1 MEYRTL
7 ENTDS
12 VCIYEAFTQAFSD
25 YQVSVD
31 MPFKSFETMLK
42 RNGFMPAVSVGAFED
57 RTLVGFILN
66 GVREWDSE
74 KTVYDLGT
82 GVILDFRRTG
92 IMGELLNLVSAICI
106 KNKIS
111 VYQLEVIQDNEK
123 ALTLYKKQG
132 FQVNRILNCYQ
143 LTDKIKEA
151 GYNVWQLEHPEK
163 LQEDQWTAVKD
174 FWTYQPSWQNA
185 KDAVCAIAQSFFYTI
200 VKHDGNLIGYGIVD
214 KIKGDIVQLAVQ
226 PKYRR
231 KGVATE
237 ILLDLFKQTKS
248 LGMKVINVDE
258 RDQALNSFLK
268 KMEFDVFVKQY
279 EMRKYFSA

>member
-31 MPFKSFETMLK
+31 MPLKSFETMLK
-42 RNGFMPAVSVGAFED
+42 RNGFMPAVSVGAFAD

-66 GVREWDSE
+66 GVRDWDNE

-82 GVILDFRRTG
+82 GVIPDFRRTG
-92 IMGELLNLVSAICI
+92 IMGELLNLVSTICI

-132 FQVNRILNCYQ
+132 F
-143 LTDKIKEA
+143 LTSF
-151 GYNVWQLEHPEK
+151 P
-163 LQEDQWTAVKD
+163 
-174 FWTYQPSWQNA
+174 
-185 KDAVCAIAQSFFYTI
+185 AIF
-200 VKHDGNLIGYGIVD
+200 
-214 KIKGDIVQLAVQ
+214 
-226 PKYRR
+226 
-231 KGVATE
+231 
-237 ILLDLFKQTKS
+237 
-248 LGMKVINVDE
+248 
-258 RDQALNSFLK
+258 
-268 KMEFDVFVKQY
+268 
-279 EMRKYFSA
+279 

>member
-42 RNGFMPAVSVGAFED
+42 RNGFMPAVSVGAFAD

-66 GVREWDSE
+66 GVRDWDNE

-82 GVILDFRRTG
+82 GVIPDFRRTG
-92 IMGELLNLVSAICI
+92 IMGELLNLVRTICI

-132 FQVNRILNCYQ
+132 FRINRILNCYQ
-143 LTDKIKEA
+143 LTGKIKEP
-151 GYNVWQLEHPEK
+151 GVYKVWKLEHPEK
-163 LQEDQWTAVKD
+163 LQEDV
-174 FWTYQPSWQNA
+174 
-185 KDAVCAIAQSFFYTI
+185 
-200 VKHDGNLIGYGIVD
+200 VKHKANLGLAYDGDADRLIAVDGKTQKMLFVQSLNPFPIRLLNL
-214 KIKGDIVQLAVQ
+214 
-226 PKYRR
+226 
-231 KGVATE
+231 
-237 ILLDLFKQTKS
+237 
-248 LGMKVINVDE
+248 
-258 RDQALNSFLK
+258 
-268 KMEFDVFVKQY
+268 MET
-279 EMRKYFSA
+279 